1 MMVTAT
7 TTHHFAGVSCLTASS
22 SNQRRI
28 NSNIYCKKHTVV
40 TNGDRTVTAEERPK
54 LNLKGNSG
62 DSGIVAVNPK
72 PQKGLAAKVIDFV
85 EGLIVKF
92 MHDSS
97 RPLHYLSGNFG
108 PVRHE
113 TPPTADLPVIG
124 FLHVSSKW
132 PAGFFCG
139 YLFIYFNTHIAFALL
154 SLLEHDIYT
163 NFNLYFSVL

>member
-1 MMVTAT
+1 MMVTRT
-7 TTHHFAGVSCLTASS
+7 TTHHFAGVSCLTAPS

-62 DSGIVAVNPK
+62 DSGIVVVNPK
-72 PQKGLAAKVIDFV
+72 PQKGLAAKVIDSL

-92 MHDSS
+92 KHDSS

>member
-72 PQKGLAAKVIDFV
+72 PQKGLAAKVIDSL

-92 MHDSS
+92 KHDSS

-139 YLFIYFNTHIAFALL
+139 YLFIYLF
-154 SLLEHDIYT
+154 
-163 NFNLYFSVL
+163 